1 MSSDR
6 RRRVGILGGTFDPPH
21 VGHLA
26 LARSARDAM
35 QLDEVRLMPTGH
47 SWQKSAAGASALQR
61 LEMVRIAL
69 RDVGPAEGLRADD
82 REVVRGGQT
91 YTVDTLEALRKELGP
106 DVMLVLIVG
115 SDQLRNLATWRN
127 WHILRQPSANGLPLR
142 ICPPRSR
149 PRSPAAAV
157 MPSLMRRRA
166 ASSFSECPRWP
177 CRPPDFVPNWL
188 QASAPMRC
196 HPLRFSTIFN
206 RTASIDGRHGTDNGS
221 HQTAT
226 PGRRRTRGC
235 QSP

>member
-82 REVVRGGQT
+82 REVLRGGQT
-91 YTVDTLEALRKELGP
+91 YTVDTLEALRHELGP

-127 WHILRQPSANGLPLR
+127 WQRLFDLAHIAATQRERISLDDLPPEIEAEVASRGRDALPDAPAGSIVFFRMPAVAVSATGLRAQLAAGERPDALS
-142 ICPPRSR
+142 PPAVLDYIQSHRLYR
-149 PRSPAAAV
+149 RSP
-157 MPSLMRRRA
+157 R
-166 ASSFSECPRWP
+166 
-177 CRPPDFVPNWL
+177 N
-188 QASAPMRC
+188 
-196 HPLRFSTIFN
+196 
-206 RTASIDGRHGTDNGS
+206 
-221 HQTAT
+221 
-226 PGRRRTRGC
+226 
-235 QSP
+235 

>member
-6 RRRVGILGGTFDPPH
+6 HRRVGILGGTFDPPH

-127 WHILRQPSANGLPLR
+127 WQRLFDLAHIAATQRERITLDDLPPEVEAEVASRGRDALPEAPAGSIVFFRMPAVAVSATGLRAQLAAGERPDALS
-142 ICPPRSR
+142 PPAVLDYIQSHRLYR
-149 PRSPAAAV
+149 RSP
-157 MPSLMRRRA
+157 R
-166 ASSFSECPRWP
+166 
-177 CRPPDFVPNWL
+177 N
-188 QASAPMRC
+188 
-196 HPLRFSTIFN
+196 
-206 RTASIDGRHGTDNGS
+206 
-221 HQTAT
+221 
-226 PGRRRTRGC
+226 
-235 QSP
+235 

>member
-69 RDVGPAEGLRADD
+69 RDVGPAEGLSADD

-127 WHILRQPSANGLPLR
+127 WQRLFDLAHIAATQRERITLEDLPPEVEAEVASRGRDALPDAPAGSIVFFRMPAVAVSATGLRAQLAAGERPDALS
-142 ICPPRSR
+142 PPAVLDYIHSHRLYR
-149 PRSPAAAV
+149 RSP
-157 MPSLMRRRA
+157 R
-166 ASSFSECPRWP
+166 
-177 CRPPDFVPNWL
+177 N
-188 QASAPMRC
+188 
-196 HPLRFSTIFN
+196 
-206 RTASIDGRHGTDNGS
+206 
-221 HQTAT
+221 
-226 PGRRRTRGC
+226 
-235 QSP
+235 

>member
-127 WHILRQPSANGLPLR
+127 WQRLFDLAHIAATQRERITLDDLPPEVEAEVASRGRDALPDAPAGSIVFFRMPAVAVSATGLRAQLAAGERPDALS
-142 ICPPRSR
+142 PPAVLDYIQSHRLYR
-149 PRSPAAAV
+149 RSP
-157 MPSLMRRRA
+157 R
-166 ASSFSECPRWP
+166 
-177 CRPPDFVPNWL
+177 N
-188 QASAPMRC
+188 
-196 HPLRFSTIFN
+196 
-206 RTASIDGRHGTDNGS
+206 
-221 HQTAT
+221 
-226 PGRRRTRGC
+226 
-235 QSP
+235 

>member
-69 RDVGPAEGLRADD
+69 RDVGPAEGLSADD

-127 WHILRQPSANGLPLR
+127 WQRLFDLAHIAATQRERITLEDLPPEVEAEVASRGRDALPDAPAGSVVFFRMPAVAVSATGLRAQLAAGERPDALS
-142 ICPPRSR
+142 PPAVLDYIQSHRLYR
-149 PRSPAAAV
+149 RSP
-157 MPSLMRRRA
+157 R
-166 ASSFSECPRWP
+166 
-177 CRPPDFVPNWL
+177 N
-188 QASAPMRC
+188 
-196 HPLRFSTIFN
+196 
-206 RTASIDGRHGTDNGS
+206 
-221 HQTAT
+221 
-226 PGRRRTRGC
+226 
-235 QSP
+235 

>member
-1 MSSDR
+1 
-6 RRRVGILGGTFDPPH
+6 
-21 VGHLA
+21 
-26 LARSARDAM
+26 M

-127 WHILRQPSANGLPLR
+127 WQRLFDLAHIAATQRERISLDDLPPEVEAEVASRGRDALPDAPAGSIVFFRMPAVAVSATGLRAQLAAGERPDALS
-142 ICPPRSR
+142 PPAVLDYIQSHRLYR
-149 PRSPAAAV
+149 RSP
-157 MPSLMRRRA
+157 R
-166 ASSFSECPRWP
+166 
-177 CRPPDFVPNWL
+177 N
-188 QASAPMRC
+188 
-196 HPLRFSTIFN
+196 
-206 RTASIDGRHGTDNGS
+206 
-221 HQTAT
+221 
-226 PGRRRTRGC
+226 
-235 QSP
+235 

>member
-69 RDVGPAEGLRADD
+69 RDVGPAEGLSADD

-127 WHILRQPSANGLPLR
+127 WQRLFDLAHIAATQRERITLEDLPPEVEAEVASRGRDALPDAPAGSIVFFRMPAVAVSATGLRAQLAAGERPDALS
-142 ICPPRSR
+142 PPAVLDYIQSHRLYR
-149 PRSPAAAV
+149 RSP
-157 MPSLMRRRA
+157 R
-166 ASSFSECPRWP
+166 
-177 CRPPDFVPNWL
+177 N
-188 QASAPMRC
+188 
-196 HPLRFSTIFN
+196 
-206 RTASIDGRHGTDNGS
+206 
-221 HQTAT
+221 
-226 PGRRRTRGC
+226 
-235 QSP
+235 

>member
-127 WHILRQPSANGLPLR
+127 WQRLFDLAHIAATQRERITLDDLPPEVEAEVARRGRDALPEAPAGSIVFFRMPAVAVSATGLRAQLAAGERPDALS
-142 ICPPRSR
+142 PPAVLDYIQSHRLYR
-149 PRSPAAAV
+149 RSP
-157 MPSLMRRRA
+157 R
-166 ASSFSECPRWP
+166 
-177 CRPPDFVPNWL
+177 N
-188 QASAPMRC
+188 
-196 HPLRFSTIFN
+196 
-206 RTASIDGRHGTDNGS
+206 
-221 HQTAT
+221 
-226 PGRRRTRGC
+226 
-235 QSP
+235 

>member
-26 LARSARDAM
+26 LARSARDAL

-47 SWQKSAAGASALQR
+47 SWQKSAAGATALQR
-61 LEMVRIAL
+61 LDMVRIAL

-91 YTVDTLEALRKELGP
+91 YTVDTLEALRHELGP

-127 WHILRQPSANGLPLR
+127 WQRLFDLAHIAATQRERITLDDLPPEVDAEVARRGRDALPDAPAGSIVFFRMPAVAVSATGLRAQLAAGERPDALS
-142 ICPPRSR
+142 PPAVLDYIQSHRLYR
-149 PRSPAAAV
+149 RSP
-157 MPSLMRRRA
+157 R
-166 ASSFSECPRWP
+166 
-177 CRPPDFVPNWL
+177 N
-188 QASAPMRC
+188 
-196 HPLRFSTIFN
+196 
-206 RTASIDGRHGTDNGS
+206 
-221 HQTAT
+221 
-226 PGRRRTRGC
+226 
-235 QSP
+235 

>member
-6 RRRVGILGGTFDPPH
+6 RRRIGILGGTFDPPH

-69 RDVGPAEGLRADD
+69 RDVGPAEGLSADD

-127 WHILRQPSANGLPLR
+127 WQRLFDLAHIAATQRERITLEDLPPEVEAEVASRGRDALPDAPAGSVVFFRMPAVAVSATGLRAQLAAGERPDALS
-142 ICPPRSR
+142 PPAVLDYIQSHRLYR
-149 PRSPAAAV
+149 RSP
-157 MPSLMRRRA
+157 R
-166 ASSFSECPRWP
+166 
-177 CRPPDFVPNWL
+177 N
-188 QASAPMRC
+188 
-196 HPLRFSTIFN
+196 
-206 RTASIDGRHGTDNGS
+206 
-221 HQTAT
+221 
-226 PGRRRTRGC
+226 
-235 QSP
+235 

>member
-69 RDVGPAEGLRADD
+69 RDVGPAEGLSADD

-127 WHILRQPSANGLPLR
+127 WQRLFDLAHIAATPEVEAEVASRGRDALPDAPAGSIVFFRMPAVAVSATGLRAQLAAGERPDALS
-142 ICPPRSR
+142 PPAVLDYIQSHRLYR
-149 PRSPAAAV
+149 RSP
-157 MPSLMRRRA
+157 R
-166 ASSFSECPRWP
+166 
-177 CRPPDFVPNWL
+177 N
-188 QASAPMRC
+188 
-196 HPLRFSTIFN
+196 
-206 RTASIDGRHGTDNGS
+206 
-221 HQTAT
+221 
-226 PGRRRTRGC
+226 
-235 QSP
+235 

>member
-127 WHILRQPSANGLPLR
+127 WQRLFDLAHIAATQRERITLEDLPPEVEAEVASRGRDALPDAPAGSIVFFRMPAVAVSATGLRAQLAAGERPDALS
-142 ICPPRSR
+142 PPAVLDSIQSHRLYR
-149 PRSPAAAV
+149 RSP
-157 MPSLMRRRA
+157 R
-166 ASSFSECPRWP
+166 
-177 CRPPDFVPNWL
+177 N
-188 QASAPMRC
+188 
-196 HPLRFSTIFN
+196 
-206 RTASIDGRHGTDNGS
+206 
-221 HQTAT
+221 
-226 PGRRRTRGC
+226 
-235 QSP
+235 